1 MMGLPLFCENRRNE
15 PQVLSLLVLLEG
27 QLPGLQT
34 DGLCQQSD
42 CRTGG
47 ALIGSGLT
55 WTDTLFENPS
65 LACGNRSWMRW
76 MFLV

>member
-1 MMGLPLFCENRRNE
+1 M
-15 PQVLSLLVLLEG
+15 LSLLVLLER

-34 DGLCQQSD
+34 DGLCPQSD

-55 WTDTLFENPS
+55 WTDTLFEDNS
-65 LACGNRSWMRW
+65 LAFGNQR
-76 MFLV
+76 